1 MSKFDIQGLTKT
13 FFGGKDRRE
22 CANPRCSA
30 KSKQPIGIVFYEQ
43 WFCSPDCFEPA
54 VQQKLVESLSTRD
67 KQEKHPSLRMPLGLV
82 LVSRGILSHEQ
93 LKIALNHQRTSG
105 TNFGE
110 VLQELGFATQQQ
122 VTAAVA
128 AQWACP
134 VFSIGDRPLPA
145 GVRIPTRLLE
155 LYGMLPV
162 HFSETGRKL
171 MVGFITRVQHHMLS
185 IIEHVTS
192 CTATPC
198 FITDNEYRRH
208 LQALAVESAEHELV
222 CDRPIGPAEIA
233 KLVRDQISQTGGE
246 EVRFGMCRD
255 YLWVRL
261 LGHQEIDLLFR
272 IQQD

>member
-1 MSKFDIQGLTKT
+1 MSKFDIQGLTRT

-22 CANPRCSA
+22 CANPTCTT
-30 KSKQPIGIVFYEQ
+30 KPKQQIGIRFYEQ
-43 WFCSPDCFEPA
+43 WFCGPDCFERA
-54 VQQKLVESLSTRD
+54 ARQKLLELMPARG
-67 KQEKHPSLRMPLGLV
+67 KQEKPPSLRMPLGLV

-93 LKIALNHQRTSG
+93 LKIALDQQRTSG

-134 VFSIGDRPLPA
+134 VFSLGERPLPTA
-145 GVRIPTRLLE
+145 VHIPTRLLE

-162 HFSETGRKL
+162 HFQEAGRKL

-185 IIEHVTS
+185 TIEHVTS

-208 LQALAVESAEHELV
+208 LQSLAVVSVENELV
-222 CDRPIGPAEIA
+222 CDRANGPAEIA
-233 KLVRDQISQTGGE
+233 KLVRDQASYVGSE

-255 YLWVRL
+255 YLWGRL
-261 LGHQEIDLLFR
+261 LGQQEWDLLFR
-272 IQQD
+272 LPED